1 MSSTVSWDD
10 VRGSGTAA
18 QRRRRSRAD
27 NEEKGALT
35 EEKKIRV
42 TSGNRRVAS
51 QKRLQAA
58 LQRINR
64 RHCSTVLNFLTP
76 ELYIDRGRLFIMEAG
91 RIFFCMSRACTICT
105 CNVQRQK
112 SQQKSLNIS

>member
-10 VRGSGTAA
+10 VRGGDAAA
-18 QRRRRSRAD
+18 QRQWRSRAD
-27 NEEKGALT
+27 NE
-35 EEKKIRV
+35 KKIRV
-42 TSGNRRVAS
+42 TGGNRRVAS

-58 LQRINR
+58 LQRINS

-91 RIFFCMSRACTICT
+91 HIFFWKAPCMYKLY
-105 CNVQRQK
+105 VQRTA
-112 SQQKSLNIS
+112 SEISAEIPLHVNN

>member
-10 VRGSGTAA
+10 VRGGGTAA
-18 QRRRRSRAD
+18 QRQLQSRAD

-35 EEKKIRV
+35 EENKIRV

-64 RHCSTVLNFLTP
+64 CHCSTVLNFLTP
-76 ELYIDRGRLFIMEAG
+76 ELYLDRGRPLHVQVVRATYSVRNLG
-91 RIFFCMSRACTICT
+91 R
-105 CNVQRQK
+105 NG
-112 SQQKSLNIS
+112 NN